1 MVYDCIIIGG
11 GVTGAAIARFLSR
24 YELNALLLEKNSDL
38 CTGTS
43 KANSGIVHAGYDPLP
58 GTLKAKLNVRGN
70 ELIRELAPELDIDLV
85 NNGAL
90 VLSFDKNDEGIQSLY
105 ERGKANGVPDMRI
118 LHGSEIQTA
127 EPNVSAAA
135 EYALYLPTSCIVC
148 PFSLTLALAENAYDN
163 GVCFALDTK
172 VDSIERINNNFMV
185 HTSKGTFESRTL
197 VNAAGVYADEINNM
211 VSPVKI
217 RISARRGEYMLLDKT
232 EGGFIH
238 HTLFQLPTKEG
249 KGVLV
254 TPTAHGNLLIGPDN
268 VGLDDKENT
277 STTAEGLLKISQSA
291 LKSTPGI
298 NLRKVITSFSGLRA
312 HPDGDDFIINEPIF
326 GFFNAAGIESPGLSA
341 APAVGEMVASMVA
354 ERLSLK
360 EKKNFKERRE
370 GIKKV
375 SLLSDEE
382 RSALIKENPLYGNI
396 ICRCEEISEGEIVE
410 SLQRPFG
417 PASLDGIKRRV
428 RAGMGRCQAG
438 FCSVKVMEIISR
450 ERGIPLSDIRKNEA
464 ASKVLL

>member
-11 GVTGAAIARFLSR
+11 GVTGSAIARFLSR
-24 YELNALLLEKNSDL
+24 YELNALLLEKDSDL

-58 GTLKAKLNVRGN
+58 GTLKARLNVRGN
-70 ELIRELAPELDIDLV
+70 ELIRELAPLLDIDLV

-90 VLSFDKNDEGIQSLY
+90 VLSFDKDDKGIKALY
-105 ERGKANGVPDMRI
+105 ERGKANGVPGMRI
-118 LHGSEIQTA
+118 LKGDEIREA
-127 EPNVSAAA
+127 EPNVSLDA

-148 PFSLTLALAENAYDN
+148 PFSLTLALAENAYEN
-163 GVCFALDTK
+163 GVHFSLNTK
-172 VDSIERINNNFMV
+172 VESIENCNNKYIL
-185 HTSKGTFESRTL
+185 HTSKGIFESRTV

-217 RISARRGEYMLLDKT
+217 RITPRRGEYLLLDKT
-232 EGGFIH
+232 EGDFIH

-254 TPTAHGNLLIGPDN
+254 TPTAHGNMLIGPDN
-268 VGLDDKENT
+268 VSLEDKEDT
-277 STTAEGLLKISQSA
+277 STTADGLTKVSQSA
-291 LKSTPGI
+291 KRSTPGI

-312 HPDGDDFIINEPIF
+312 HPDGDDFIINEPIE
-326 GFFNAAGIESPGLSA
+326 GFFNAAGIESPGLSS
-341 APAVGEMVASMVA
+341 APAIGEMVASMVA
-354 ERLSLK
+354 ERLGLE
-360 EKKNFKERRE
+360 EKKNFKERRV
-370 GIKKV
+370 GILKA
-375 SLLSDEE
+375 SQLSDEK

-410 SLQRPFG
+410 ALHRPFG
-417 PASLDGIKRRV
+417 VDTLDGIKRRV
-428 RAGMGRCQAG
+428 RAGMGRCQGG

-450 ERGIPLSDIRKNEA
+450 ERGIPLSEIRKNEE
-464 ASKVLL
+464 SSEVLL